1 MKTKG
6 VKKKF
11 RLGISC
17 ATSGNHPWKTRYD
30 KAQKP
35 ATITIFPTNNR
46 KDTMLFKTT
55 VRTGFSIINLKASL
69 AKICKIMNNVI

>member
-11 RLGISC
+11 RLGIFC
-17 ATSGNHPWKTRYD
+17 VISGNHPWKTRYD
-30 KAQKP
+30 KAAKP
-35 ATITIFPTNNR
+35 ATITILPTNNR
-46 KDTMLFKTT
+46 KETMLFKTT

>member
-17 ATSGNHPWKTRYD
+17 AISGNHPWKTRYD
-30 KAQKP
+30 KEPKP

-46 KDTMLFKTT
+46 KETMLFKTT
-55 VRTGFSIINLKASL
+55 VRTGFSIINLNASL

>member
-1 MKTKG
+1 MKIKG

-30 KAQKP
+30 KVPKP

-46 KDTMLFKTT
+46 KETMLFKTT
-55 VRTGFSIINLKASL
+55 VRTGFSIINLNASL
-69 AKICKIMNNVI
+69 ARICNIINNAI